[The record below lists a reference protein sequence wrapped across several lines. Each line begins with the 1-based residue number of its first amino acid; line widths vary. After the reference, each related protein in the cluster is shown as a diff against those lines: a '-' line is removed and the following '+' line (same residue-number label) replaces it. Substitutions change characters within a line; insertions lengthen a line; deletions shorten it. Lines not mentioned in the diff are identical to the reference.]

1 MPSSSSKQTKTHLFE
16 DAGGQPVGGAV
27 KACGHEGAPRSQ
39 VPRKRLVQG
48 ENVRRVEF
56 ARRHGELLGVRL
68 LQETRD
74 AVVGLPIKQLTPR
87 LSRGPLKK

>member
-1 MPSSSSKQTKTHLFE
+1 
-16 DAGGQPVGGAV
+16 
-27 KACGHEGAPRSQ
+27 
-39 VPRKRLVQG
+39 LVQG

-56 ARRHGELLGVRL
+56 ARRHDELLGVRL